1 MRECSLAEHIRA
13 ETRETELA
21 KDKRKAQGQE
31 AQESRICVGRSLARS
46 RGERGAQNA
55 RQGHPHWGQNLR
67 AMGRAFKRGVT

>member
-1 MRECSLAEHIRA
+1 MR
-13 ETRETELA
+13 
-21 KDKRKAQGQE
+21 
-31 AQESRICVGRSLARS
+31 RSLARS